1 MGISSADD
9 FLKFYESAL
18 QDYRNNNPEMALQ
31 KQQEL
36 KRYSPDWPKLYL
48 LEAYIYR
55 DMQMYVS
62 EERALMKVLELLKK
76 QEAPE
81 SALAADVWSMLG
93 SMWLSTGK
101 PVKAVEALLH
111 SAGLEKGTPEQCVEY
126 SNAIFAANSIADYGS
141 EDFQALYSGYRALF
155 SEVTPYAPRKYKH
168 KRVRVGYLSSDLKNH
183 PVAHFILP
191 LLKEHDRNDFSVY
204 CYGANAS
211 EDSVTTELRQYA
223 DEWRRVEKLQPA
235 EIAELIHDDEI
246 DILMELN
253 GHTKDTRLPVLAWH
267 PATVQIS
274 GIGYMNSTGLYATDY
289 FLSDAVCSG
298 DMAAAREFFTEKMLV
313 LPHSHF
319 CYSPIGE
326 FPDCG
331 TAPCLR
337 NGYIT
342 FGCFNNF
349 SKVTDEMLKLWGCIL
364 EEVPDSR
371 LILKHRLFNQGE
383 GRSLTINRMADLGL
397 PVERVE
403 LRTFSSEYLKEYRD
417 IDIAL
422 DTYPYTGG
430 LTTCEALYMG
440 VPVISLYGR
449 RHGTRFGMSLLKNAG
464 FGELAVASADRYK
477 ALAVELANDVEL
489 LGALRCSL
497 RGNMEQSSLMN
508 GRQYTLEVEQA
519 YRNILK
525 AVEV

>member
-9 FLKFYESAL
+9 FFKFYESAL
-18 QDYRNNNPEMALQ
+18 QDYRDKKLEMALQ

-36 KRYSPDWPKLYL
+36 QRYSTDWPKLYL

-55 DMQMYVS
+55 DMHLYAS
-62 EERALMKVLELLKK
+62 EERALLKVMELLRK
-76 QEAPE
+76 QAAPQSGLE
-81 SALAADVWSMLG
+81 ADVWSMLG
-93 SMWLSTGK
+93 SMWLNMGK
-101 PVKAVEALLH
+101 PTKAVEALLR
-111 SAGLEKGTPEQCVEY
+111 SSKLEESVEQKRVEY
-126 SNAIFAANSIADYGS
+126 SNAIFAANSISGYGS
-141 EDFQALYSGYRALF
+141 GDFHALYSGYRALF
-155 SEVTPYAPRKYKH
+155 SDVKPYAPRKYNH
-168 KRVRVGYLSSDLKNH
+168 KRIRVGYLSSDFKNH

-191 LLKEHDRNDFSVY
+191 LLREHDRNDFSIY

-211 EDSVTTELRQYA
+211 EDSVTAELRRYA
-223 DEWRRVEKLQPA
+223 DEWRGVEKLHPR

-274 GIGYMNSTGLYATDY
+274 GIGYMNSTGLYETDY

-298 DMAAAREFFTEKMLV
+298 DKAAAREFFTEKMLV

-319 CYSPIGE
+319 CYATIGD

-331 TAPCLR
+331 TMPCLQ
-337 NGYIT
+337 NGYVT

-349 SKVTDEMLKLWGCIL
+349 SKVTDEMLKLWGGIL
-364 EEVPDSR
+364 GEVPGSR
-371 LILKHRLFNQGE
+371 LILKHRLFNQEE
-383 GRSLTINRMADLGL
+383 GRRLTAERMSALGL
-397 PVERVE
+397 PVDRVE
-403 LRTFSSEYLKEYRD
+403 LRTFSSDYLKEYRD

-449 RHGTRFGMSLLKNAG
+449 RHGTRFGMSLLSNAG
-464 FGELAVASADRYK
+464 LGDLAVSTKDMYK
-477 ALAVELANDVEL
+477 SLAVELANDTEL
-489 LGALRCSL
+489 LGALHENL
-497 RGNMEQSSLMN
+497 RRNMEQSRLMN
-508 GRQYTLEVEQA
+508 EGQYAREVEQA
-519 YRNILK
+519 YRNILES
-525 AVEV
+525 VEL